1 MSADSRQSDLA
12 RPALAQGGQAWAALA
27 QFDGPLPL
35 FWERYLQAVGQLLQA
50 RRVLL
55 LASGVGQ
62 PWKALAQWPAD
73 APEAAGDAADVL
85 QTLAALPELQAR
97 LEPLAGGGQLLAMR
111 LPQAPAPQTQVLAL
125 VALHGSAFEPAPQAL
140 LHWAEQAAAVPAQ
153 YARRAM
159 AAALPAGQQQSAPQQ
174 PRQKQPGMLQPGMPQ
189 PSLQQPSVQPGQ
201 SSTGAAAA
209 PTRLDLA
216 SPDAQLAD
224 EPHAQ
229 RLYQILRLSIELSR
243 QPRFLQRAFELCNA
257 LAVRFDADRVSL
269 GWMRAPYVRL
279 TAISHVEKFD
289 RLSAI
294 SRALEGAMEEAAD
307 QGQAL
312 VYPVEPGVRQVQR
325 AHESYALMQGV
336 AAVAS
341 VPLID
346 GDQVVGVISLEKMQ
360 GRWSADELW
369 ELGLIA
375 QTCALPLSQ
384 LHESDRWFGAR
395 WWGALKGRR
404 GAAPRHSAWKL
415 AGALGLVGLVSLF
428 FIPWD
433 YRIDAR
439 LTLRSKDL
447 VFVPAPFDG
456 YLRQVHVDMGDKV
469 KAGQVLM
476 QLDTRE
482 LVLEESMAQADVLRY
497 SREAE
502 KAQALRQ
509 LAEMQITMA
518 RRDQSASRLALIR
531 HQLANAKVTAP
542 QDGVVVEGE
551 LKKNLGAPLRK
562 GDLLLKLA
570 QTEDSYLEL
579 EIDQADVH
587 EVQVGSRG
595 QFALVGRPEQRYA
608 IEIDRIDPAS
618 TLREGKNVYL
628 ARGRLQEGIAPWWRP
643 GMGGTARIE
652 AGERPLIW
660 VMTHRTVRFL
670 REFFWL

>member
-1 MSADSRQSDLA
+1 
-12 RPALAQGGQAWAALA
+12 
-27 QFDGPLPL
+27 
-35 FWERYLQAVGQLLQA
+35 
-50 RRVLL
+50 
-55 LASGVGQ
+55 
-62 PWKALAQWPAD
+62 
-73 APEAAGDAADVL
+73 
-85 QTLAALPELQAR
+85 
-97 LEPLAGGGQLLAMR
+97 
-111 LPQAPAPQTQVLAL
+111 
-125 VALHGSAFEPAPQAL
+125 
-140 LHWAEQAAAVPAQ
+140 
-153 YARRAM
+153 
-159 AAALPAGQQQSAPQQ
+159 
-174 PRQKQPGMLQPGMPQ
+174 
-189 PSLQQPSVQPGQ
+189 
-201 SSTGAAAA
+201 
-209 PTRLDLA
+209 
-216 SPDAQLAD
+216 
-224 EPHAQ
+224 
-229 RLYQILRLSIELSR
+229 
-243 QPRFLQRAFELCNA
+243 
-257 LAVRFDADRVSL
+257 
-269 GWMRAPYVRL
+269 
-279 TAISHVEKFD
+279 
-289 RLSAI
+289 
-294 SRALEGAMEEAAD
+294 
-307 QGQAL
+307 
-312 VYPVEPGVRQVQR
+312 
-325 AHESYALMQGV
+325 
-336 AAVAS
+336 
-341 VPLID
+341 
-346 GDQVVGVISLEKMQ
+346 
-360 GRWSADELW
+360 
-369 ELGLIA
+369 
-375 QTCALPLSQ
+375 
-384 LHESDRWFGAR
+384 
-395 WWGALKGRR
+395 
-404 GAAPRHSAWKL
+404 
-415 AGALGLVGLVSLF
+415 
-428 FIPWD
+428 
-433 YRIDAR
+433 
-439 LTLRSKDL
+439 L

-595 QFALVGRPEQRYA
+595 QFALVGRPEQRFA

-652 AGERPLIW
+652 AGQRPLIW

>member
-1 MSADSRQSDLA
+1 MNAESRQAHHQHSA
-12 RPALAQGGQAWAALA
+12 AMQRQRWAELSE
-27 QFDGPLPL
+27 FDGPVHV
-35 FWERYLQAVGQLLQA
+35 FWEHYLQALGQDLQA
-50 RRVLL
+50 RGVLL
-55 LASGVGQ
+55 LSAGVGR
-62 PWKALAQWPAD
+62 PWKALAQWPAQ
-73 APEAAGDAADVL
+73 AQLWSGDPAELL
-85 QTLAALPELQAR
+85 QMLSGLVDEQPR
-97 LEPLAGGGQLLAMR
+97 LEHLPQGGQLLAMR
-111 LPQAPAPQTQVLAL
+111 LPQPAAAQVLAV
-125 VALHGSAFEPAPQAL
+125 VALHDGVFAMEGL
-140 LHWAEQAAAVPAQ
+140 LAWARQAAQVPAQ
-153 YARRAM
+153 WARHASARASAG
-159 AAALPAGQQQSAPQQ
+159 AARSAA
-174 PRQKQPGMLQPGMPQ
+174 
-189 PSLQQPSVQPGQ
+189 
-201 SSTGAAAA
+201 SSTQADTQADTRAGA
-209 PTRLDLA
+209 LA
-216 SPDAQLAD
+216 EQ
-224 EPHAQ
+224 PHAQ
-229 RLYQILRLSIELSR
+229 RLYQVLRLSIELSR

-269 GWMRAPYVRL
+269 GWMHPPYVRL

-289 RLSAI
+289 RLSAV

-307 QGQAL
+307 QGQPL
-312 VYPVEPGVRQVQR
+312 VYPTEQGVRQVQR

-336 AAVAS
+336 AALAS
-341 VPLID
+341 VPLTD
-346 GDQVVGVISLEKMQ
+346 GDQVVGVITLEKMQ

-375 QTCALPLSQ
+375 QTTALPLAQ
-384 LHESDRWFGAR
+384 LHDADRWWGAR
-395 WWGALKGRR
+395 WWGALQGPR
-404 GAAPRHSAWKL
+404 GAPPRHSAWKL
-415 AGALGLVGLVSLF
+415 AGALGLIAFVSLF
-428 FIPWD
+428 FVPWD

-447 VFVPAPFDG
+447 LFVPAPFDG

-482 LVLEESMAQADVLRY
+482 LVLEESMAQADMLRY

-570 QTEDSYLEL
+570 QTDDSYLEL
-579 EIDQADVH
+579 EIDQADIH
-587 EVQVGSRG
+587 EVKVGSRG
-595 QFALVGRPEQRYA
+595 EFALVGRPEQRFA

-618 TLREGKNVYL
+618 NLREGKNIYL

-643 GMGGTARIE
+643 GMGGTARID